1 MLRLSRVFQLTNQQV
16 KVTSTRAGTSREWMA
31 GYLLPKVCAFSM
43 SAALVVWLLSTGII
57 DFGCENWRHQT
68 CGIFFRCAR
77 CVHVVQN
84 LYWLARA
91 RLYSSSGCSALVVLA
106 AVVLCA
112 PFCGSCSHRY
122 DQHREKVAL
131 RSMPLRRCMA
141 SPRRWMASAV
151 SVSLLLAVCNLR
163 NQPRPGWGNE
173 RQRVAQRPSQL
184 VVFSENWHSDEWG
197 RWRHLL
203 GLAGIRLTDNPADRD
218 SAHVTIDND
227 NCHIPRVDSNL
238 TAKDQLCCAAHSA
251 TPKVWA
257 FSMYNGHPQQEA
269 MHGEFENFFPH
280 VFSDCKYWF
289 TKDEREAQV
298 FRRAGLKVLA
308 IPYFY
313 TDITPAAGE
322 WDRVRQVEINGFF
335 NDMGSRSPQDFVDA
349 YRIKRDLANLNVHFH
364 GNDALDSRA
373 ENDRTEFAKSKFTV
387 HIKHQSGGPPYWC
400 NSVARSV
407 ASGVP
412 VVMDKA
418 SWHRGLFESLVI
430 HNVSGMVLESTQ
442 DIITYLRQVSDDEYI
457 RLRNSTLHFGR
468 FLREPPSPMKV
479 QETRDFFWTV
489 YRDRSWVFEGKP
501 VW

>member
-112 PFCGSCSHRY
+112 LFCGSRSHRC
-122 DQHREKVAL
+122 DQHPDKVAPG
-131 RSMPLRRCMA
+131 SMSLRR
-141 SPRRWMASAV
+141 WGASAL
-151 SVSLLLAVCNLR
+151 SVSFILAVCNLR
-163 NQPRPGWGNE
+163 NQPRPGWVNE
-173 RQRVAQRPSQL
+173 RQLVAQRPSQL
-184 VVFSENWHSDEWG
+184 VVFSENWHGDEWG
-197 RWRHLL
+197 RWSHLL

-227 NCHIPRVDSNL
+227 NCHIPRVDSNV
-238 TAKDQLCCAAHSA
+238 TAKDQLCCAAHSS

-269 MHGEFENFFPH
+269 MHGAFENFFPH

-349 YRIKRDLANLNVHFH
+349 YRIKRDLANLNFHFH

-373 ENDRTEFAKSKFTV
+373 ENDTLEFAKTKFTV

-418 SWHRGLFESLVI
+418 SWRRGLFEPLVI
-430 HNVSGMVLESTQ
+430 HNVSGVVLESTQ

-457 RLRNSTLHFGR
+457 RLRNSTRHFGR